1 MRWQSITVTVLKLRV
16 VIRRHSG
23 GPNGRPLSSRRLRL
37 PPSTRSLISPSF
49 TRHSLE
55 GKKKTWKDDVAKI
68 RRYLLPPWGEIP
80 LRSITRVHVHELLD
94 KLSAQGMTV
103 GVNRVQA
110 LISRLFTLALDR
122 SLVDAHPAARMMKR
136 FQERPSDRV
145 LSDDELRA
153 LWKGLDAHSGRA
165 SDAIRLR
172 LLLGQRG
179 QEVVGMKWNEI
190 DFVAKTWDMPGG
202 RTKNRRPHCVPLPPT
217 ALALLKRRRQ
227 AISDV

>member
-1 MRWQSITVTVLKLRV
+1 
-16 VIRRHSG
+16 
-23 GPNGRPLSSRRLRL
+23 
-37 PPSTRSLISPSF
+37 
-49 TRHSLE
+49 
-55 GKKKTWKDDVAKI
+55 
-68 RRYLLPPWGEIP
+68 
-80 LRSITRVHVHELLD
+80 
-94 KLSAQGMTV
+94 
-103 GVNRVQA
+103 
-110 LISRLFTLALDR
+110 
-122 SLVDAHPAARMMKR
+122 MKR
-136 FQERPSDRV
+136 FQERASDRV

-202 RTKNRRPHCVPLPPT
+202 RTKNRRRHCVPLPPT

-227 AISDV
+227 SMSASESCVFPGLTAWTDDYRALSQLTGGAYEWKDLRQPSAPGWLLSASTKKPSAGRLTMRDTRSRRVTTSSTRTSPRYAAHLRRGIDCSVMSSRRTRLKKEGSSLRTRT